1 MAWIKR
7 HWTAL
12 EADEWTHVDWIVI
25 VLSPLIYGLLMV
37 GLALAIVLNVWGFVA
52 VGIGLV
58 LTVVMHWIIDPK
70 LKAVS
75 EEYEKRQHMYLEQL
89 ERKARWKSE

>member
-1 MAWIKR
+1 MAFIRR

-12 EADEWTHVDWIVI
+12 EADEWTREDWIVVVI
-25 VLSPLIYGLLMV
+25 SPLIYGLLMI
-37 GLALAIVLNVWGFVA
+37 GLALALILNIWGYVA
-52 VGIGLV
+52 LVIGIV

-75 EEYEKRQHMYLEQL
+75 EEYEKRQHMYLHELEQ
-89 ERKARWKSE
+89 KARWKTE

>member
-1 MAWIKR
+1 MAFIRR

-12 EADEWTHVDWIVI
+12 EADEWTREDWIVVVI
-25 VLSPLIYGLLMV
+25 SPLIYVLLMI
-37 GLALAIVLNVWGFVA
+37 GLALALILNIWGFVA
-52 VGIGLV
+52 LMIGIV

-75 EEYEKRQHMYLEQL
+75 EEYEKRQQMYLHELEQ
-89 ERKARWKSE
+89 KARWKTE